1 MEELKRR
8 LPFADLMAIE
18 GVPLRRSGALL
29 VAHCPFHQEKSCS
42 FTVYV
47 YPDSREDHAH
57 CFGCGWN
64 GDIIAFIQSRRGG
77 GFVDAV
83 ALLASLASL
92 PPEEFKQKVAAKMP
106 RMTEVARKPQKTA
119 ALPRMRLMTAEESRQ
134 LANLRKLDVQAVAY
148 AASPAVRRVGM
159 CMWPQYSRNSEE
171 WFLANDASPCWVV
184 SDHMRYVAQFR
195 RLDGANFTTKDG
207 GSIKCWTKGSPTW
220 PLGAAEIGERGC
232 VLLVEGG
239 ADMLAAWHFLLR
251 YGRQDVVAVCSML
264 GASCSICDE
273 ALSFFRQKR
282 VRIMMDEDSP
292 KPVPN
297 HPEKPPIYP
306 GREAAARWTVQLCA
320 AGAAVESF
328 SLAGLTRADGQPVKD
343 LNDLVFIDD
352 SAWRDPELKQAFMD
366 FDF

>member
-1 MEELKRR
+1 
-8 LPFADLMAIE
+8 
-18 GVPLRRSGALL
+18 
-29 VAHCPFHQEKSCS
+29 
-42 FTVYV
+42 
-47 YPDSREDHAH
+47 
-57 CFGCGWN
+57 
-64 GDIIAFIQSRRGG
+64 
-77 GFVDAV
+77 
-83 ALLASLASL
+83 
-92 PPEEFKQKVAAKMP
+92 
-106 RMTEVARKPQKTA
+106 
-119 ALPRMRLMTAEESRQ
+119 
-134 LANLRKLDVQAVAY
+134 
-148 AASPAVRRVGM
+148 
-159 CMWPQYSRNSEE
+159 
-171 WFLANDASPCWVV
+171 
-184 SDHMRYVAQFR
+184 
-195 RLDGANFTTKDG
+195 
-207 GSIKCWTKGSPTW
+207 
-220 PLGAAEIGERGC
+220 
-232 VLLVEGG
+232 
-239 ADMLAAWHFLLR
+239 LAAWHFLLR